1 MYKDNLLFH
10 NSFVNQI
17 GLTGKFC
24 GRACTIFSVLLTI
37 TVLGTSSLSS
47 PGHVSLIGNFP
58 PLSLS
63 QPLCLILTFDNNCN
77 QRQSCSLVE
86 IDHKNWVFLVR
97 WVVLD
102 LDRPMTMCRLQTPPG
117 RFSSISLLQSESRT
131 QCNGAGSCT
140 ELIALI
146 LLATIMSATKTNPR
160 GIIYNADALNKTK
173 QLSSKPR
180 ALFLCL
186 DGCSV
191 AQEHQVYVGLA
202 EQYLQK
208 TRGGSS
214 CSNASLIEWLVS
226 RSVSPLS
233 DLY

>member
-1 MYKDNLLFH
+1 MVILENIDIDKAILQNIDIDKISNRF
-10 NSFVNQI
+10 
-17 GLTGKFC
+17 KF
-24 GRACTIFSVLLTI
+24 GISNRAS
-37 TVLGTSSLSS
+37 
-47 PGHVSLIGNFP
+47 
-58 PLSLS
+58 
-63 QPLCLILTFDNNCN
+63 
-77 QRQSCSLVE
+77 
-86 IDHKNWVFLVR
+86 
-97 WVVLD
+97 

-160 GIIYNADALNKTK
+160 GIIYNADALNRTK
-173 QLSSKPR
+173 ELSSKPR

-191 AQEHQVYVGLA
+191 AQVYVGLA

-226 RSVSPLS
+226 SSVSPLS